1 MKTYKLYQL
10 SVSEYVVKVDRS
22 FIRIEGEKVVK
33 VATSRLEVK
42 AYNTM
47 IEGLEPDVTTDFNI
61 LVKMCKLFKEK
72 AEALLAQDDDK
83 YQRKLEEY
91 LELIQDGYYVG
102 GVDLAEGESE
112 MVERVVC
119 KEIIEVCAASILIF
133 SKITTYYSV

>member
-10 SVSEYVVKVDRS
+10 SASEYVVKVDRS

-47 IEGLEPDVTTDFNI
+47 IEGMEPDVTTDFNI

-112 MVERVVC
+112 TVERVVC
-119 KEIIEVCAASILIF
+119 VK
-133 SKITTYYSV
+133 K

>member
-22 FIRIEGEKVVK
+22 FIRLEGEKIVK
-33 VATSRLEVK
+33 AATSRLEVK

-47 IEGLEPDVTTDFNI
+47 IEGLEPDLTTDFKV

-72 AEALLAQDDDK
+72 AKALLAQDDAI

-102 GVDLAEGESE
+102 GVDLADGEFE
-112 MVERVVC
+112 TVERVVYV
-119 KEIIEVCAASILIF
+119 KR
-133 SKITTYYSV
+133 

>member
-22 FIRIEGEKVVK
+22 FIRLEGEKVVK

-72 AEALLAQDDDK
+72 AEALLAQDDAK

-102 GVDLAEGESE
+102 GVDLAEGLSTTLL
-112 MVERVVC
+112 
-119 KEIIEVCAASILIF
+119 SFILNSSTF
-133 SKITTYYSV
+133 RYTL

>member
-1 MKTYKLYQL
+1 MNEMKTYKLYQL
-10 SVSEYVVKVDRS
+10 SASEYVVKVDRS

-47 IEGLEPDVTTDFNI
+47 IEGMEPDVTTDFNI

-112 MVERVVC
+112 TVERVVC
-119 KEIIEVCAASILIF
+119 VK
-133 SKITTYYSV
+133 K

>member
-10 SVSEYVVKVDRS
+10 SVSEYVVKADRS
-22 FIRIEGEKVVK
+22 FIRLEGEKVVK

-72 AEALLAQDDDK
+72 AEALLAQDDAK

-91 LELIQDGYYVG
+91 LELIQEGYYVG
-102 GVDLAEGESE
+102 GVDLADGESE
-112 MVERVVC
+112 TVEHVVYV
-119 KEIIEVCAASILIF
+119 K
-133 SKITTYYSV
+133 KQ

>member
-10 SVSEYVVKVDRS
+10 SISEYVVKVDRS
-22 FIRIEGEKVVK
+22 FIRLEGEKVVK

-47 IEGLEPDVTTDFNI
+47 IEGLEPDVTTDFNV

-72 AEALLAQDDDK
+72 AEALLAQDDVK

-102 GVDLAEGESE
+102 GVDLADGESE
-112 MVERVVC
+112 TVERVVYV
-119 KEIIEVCAASILIF
+119 KRQ
-133 SKITTYYSV
+133 

>member
-10 SVSEYVVKVDRS
+10 SVSEYVVKADRS
-22 FIRIEGEKVVK
+22 FIRLEGEKVVK

-72 AEALLAQDDDK
+72 AEALLAQDDAK

-102 GVDLAEGESE
+102 GVDLADGESE
-112 MVERVVC
+112 TVEHVVYV
-119 KEIIEVCAASILIF
+119 K
-133 SKITTYYSV
+133 KQ